1 MVVLCLLSGTRLST
15 TEFMHVSA
23 SREALRGGAIQTDA
37 PRILLIGGEPSST
50 ISTCEILESE
60 RYCVVH
66 RTSGT
71 EGLEAASQYPPALV
85 ILYLTLPDRD
95 GIAVCR
101 TIHTRFSSAI
111 LVVSPSHDED
121 SLVAMLDSGADDYV
135 DAPVR
140 PGELKARVRALLRR
154 TRPPGHVDE
163 ILLFGGLEINV
174 PRRRVSKDGERA
186 QLTRT
191 EFDIL
196 LFLARRS
203 DRIQTQETILKAVW
217 GPHHGEYVQTLRVHI
232 GHIRRKLERIP
243 SRPQY
248 VVTEP
253 GVGYYFSGSSPGPL
267 T

>member
-1 MVVLCLLSGTRLST
+1 
-15 TEFMHVSA
+15 MHVSEPQ
-23 SREALRGGAIQTDA
+23 EALKGGAFQTEA
-37 PRILLIGGEPSST
+37 PQILLIGGDPSSAT
-50 ISTCEILESE
+50 SACEILESE

-71 EGLEAASQYPPALV
+71 KGLEAASQYPPALV
-85 ILYLTLPDRD
+85 ILYLALPDRD

-135 DAPVR
+135 AAPVR

-154 TRPPGHVDE
+154 GHVPAQFDE
-163 ILLFGGLEINV
+163 ILVFGGLEINV
-174 PRRRVSKDGERA
+174 PRRRVSKDGERRR
-186 QLTRT
+186 LTRT

-203 DRIQTQETILKAVW
+203 DRIQTQEAILKGVW

-232 GHIRRKLERIP
+232 GHIRRKLERTP

-253 GVGYYFSGSSPGPL
+253 GVGYYFCGSTPDQL

>member
-1 MVVLCLLSGTRLST
+1 MVLCQLDSKRMST
-15 TEFMHVSA
+15 PEFMQVSE
-23 SREALRGGAIQTDA
+23 SRDAREGVVFEAGA

-50 ISTCEILESE
+50 ASTLEVLESE
-60 RYCVVH
+60 RYSVVH
-66 RTSGT
+66 CGSGS
-71 EGLEAASQYPPALV
+71 EGLEAAQKCPPALV
-85 ILYLTLPDRD
+85 ILYLSLPDRD

-111 LVVSPSHDED
+111 PVVSPSHDED

-135 DAPVR
+135 AAPVR

-154 TRPPGHVDE
+154 GHVPEQFDE
-163 ILLFGGLEINV
+163 ILVFGGLEINV
-174 PRRRVSKDGERA
+174 PRRGVSKDGERR

-203 DRIQTQETILKAVW
+203 NRIQTQEEILKGVW
-217 GPHHGEYVQTLRVHI
+217 GPHHGEYVQPLPVHI

-253 GVGYYFSGSSPGPL
+253 GVGYYFCGSTPDQL